1 MISADTHL
9 MHHLARG
16 VNLLPGDHL
25 HCPGLA
31 RLHHLEPGGGL
42 LTQALLDYLGN
53 KLSAAL
59 QVTEMHFIIW
69 VFVDTGQTCC
79 CICSATCPSWA
90 ADTVM
95 VPPATATEAP
105 GTTLALALTWQMR
118 ENVSLET
125 CQ

>member
-1 MISADTHL
+1 MYLHVMISADAHL

-59 QVTEMHFIIW
+59 QVTEGPDRSENRSLH
-69 VFVDTGQTCC
+69 Q
-79 CICSATCPSWA
+79 CS
-90 ADTVM
+90 
-95 VPPATATEAP
+95 
-105 GTTLALALTWQMR
+105 TLRL
-118 ENVSLET
+118 S
-125 CQ
+125 